1 MLVRNAINEHFDGF
15 VHDTPLYTGGCD
27 CTHRRRIDHRVLIG
41 NTILAV
47 ETDEFGHRGYDPH
60 DEEIR
65 YDDVFMIHSGKWI
78 FIRFNPDNNI
88 SKVAIHYKLQHLIEV
103 IHRCIEKINRDE
115 NTDLVEIIKLYC

>member
-1 MLVRNAINEHFDGF
+1 MVRNSINKNFDGF

-27 CTHRRRIDHRVLIG
+27 CTHRRRIDHRLLIN

-47 ETDEFGHRGYDPH
+47 ETDEFGHRGYDPY
-60 DEEIR
+60 DEKIR

-78 FIRFNPDNNI
+78 FIRFNPDSNI
-88 SKVAIHYKLQHLIEV
+88 SKVDIYDKLRHLV
-103 IHRCIEKINRDE
+103 DVMHRCIDRITQGK